1 MKVVFILMTRYPYS
15 WKKSQL
21 FAHRRDLKITIIDSG
36 LDPFRSIF
44 FSKTLPVTL
53 FFGMKLKPWKYN
65 LFFFRIKKNMNI
77 WIISTRNLSAR
88 VSKSVAVTARRLRAT
103 TSLDLSSTGAS
114 LVTLD
119 RVSGISW
126 LALAWIETPVLA
138 AYIYRLQWP
147 SLPRPPEQGEAA

>member
-1 MKVVFILMTRYPYS
+1 
-15 WKKSQL
+15 
-21 FAHRRDLKITIIDSG
+21 
-36 LDPFRSIF
+36 
-44 FSKTLPVTL
+44 
-53 FFGMKLKPWKYN
+53 
-65 LFFFRIKKNMNI
+65 MNI

-114 LVTLD
+114 WVTLD

-126 LALAWIETPVLA
+126 LALARIETPLLA

-147 SLPRPPEQGEAA
+147 SLPRPHKERQRRCRWQDYSTQTRGIYICRQAIGGRTYYSVIKHCWNQIIISLLFWSFKSPAISYCLVFSLTSAW